1 MAIGSASCVSL
12 RSEHRFSGKPNVLDY
27 AQTIR
32 NDLIVLIN
40 WYLINL
46 LILNHALGTKGEALD
61 ITNAKCALNS
71 QRIIIKH

>member
-27 AQTIR
+27 AQTTR
-32 NDLIVLIN
+32 NDFIVLIR
-40 WYLINL
+40 YLFNL
-46 LILNHALGTKGEALD
+46 LILSHALGTKGEALR

-71 QRIIIKH
+71 QHIIIKC